1 MTNKKLSEL
10 FNLPE
15 DESETELVT
24 SDISPLIDTETL
36 STIEKIEKALPTI
49 RDLETSDKELDE
61 IAMLALEG
69 HRTTFDLAMQVE
81 PRFSAEILNSS
92 SSLLGHALT
101 AKTAK
106 INKKLKMVQLQLQKA
121 ELERKLEAQ
130 ATKENTTETPLG
142 TGVVIDR
149 NEILRQILEQN
160 RKTSS
165 KDK

>member
-1 MTNKKLSEL
+1 MSKKLSQL

-15 DESETELVT
+15 DDESETDLSTPIV
-24 SDISPLIDTETL
+24 SPSIDSETL

-49 RDLETSDKELDE
+49 RDLETTDKELDE
-61 IAMLALEG
+61 IATMALEG

-130 ATKENTTETPLG
+130 ATKENPTETPLG

-149 NEILRQILEQN
+149 NELLRQILEQN
-160 RKTSS
+160 KKTSA